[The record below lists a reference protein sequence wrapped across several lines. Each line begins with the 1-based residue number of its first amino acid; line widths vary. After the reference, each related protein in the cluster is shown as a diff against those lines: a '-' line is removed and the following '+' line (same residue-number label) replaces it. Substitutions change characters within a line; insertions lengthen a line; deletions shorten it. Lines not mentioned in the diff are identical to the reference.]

1 MIMGWRND
9 WDVSDIKHITVHEDS
24 SLSFSS
30 VLNVYGEPYTLTR
43 QKDPIGFNLTK
54 KKEPTNVGQS

>member
-1 MIMGWRND
+1 MGWRND
-9 WDVSDIKHITVHEDS
+9 WDVSDIKHITVHEDP

-30 VLNVYGEPYTLTR
+30 VLNVFGEPFTLVKPK
-43 QKDPIGFNLTK
+43 QPIGFNLTK